1 MRLCRV
7 VACFAA
13 MGTVLLAGCGSP
25 MPVVDSSAD
34 TALAGNW
41 NLVGSGAFLSFPS
54 ISLAIFV
61 NGNQVMAKGTELIG
75 CATGGGGGSVSL
87 SGQIAAD
94 GSFQLVEPSTTLIT
108 LNGSTVQLAISGT
121 VPTAGSS
128 TWSGTYAFTVT
139 PTVGCIA
146 SQSGT
151 FTAAAI
157 PPFTGAYTGTL
168 AQGVSGPSI
177 GVNLAVSQGAA
188 TVPSIP
194 VAPPL
199 QSYLPL
205 TGTITVTG
213 ISCFTHGT
221 MSTNAINQIE
231 GDHVDM
237 AFTMDDGS
245 QLFVLGSFSGTDD
258 SSVQVTG
265 LNPLHS
271 LCSSN
276 TGYFGTIVRQ

>member
-1 MRLCRV
+1 MMTALIV
-7 VACFAA
+7 
-13 MGTVLLAGCGSP
+13 GCGSP
-25 MPVVDSSAD
+25 MPVVGSNADS
-34 TALAGNW
+34 ALAGNW
-41 NLVGSGAFLSFPS
+41 NLVGTGAFNSSPS
-54 ISLAIFV
+54 ISLAVFV
-61 NGNQVMAKGTELIG
+61 SGNQVTATGNEFLACT
-75 CATGGGGGSVSL
+75 TGGGGGSVSL

-94 GSFQLVEPSTTLIT
+94 GSFQLVEPATLTMT
-108 LNGSTVQLAISGT
+108 LNGSTVQLAISGR
-121 VPTAGSS
+121 VPAVGSS

-157 PPFTGAYTGTL
+157 PAFTGTYTGTL

-177 GVNLAVSQGAA
+177 GASLSVTQGAA
-188 TVPSIP
+188 TVSSFP
-194 VAPPL
+194 VL
-199 QSYLPL
+199 GSFQNYLPL
-205 TGTITVTG
+205 TGTIAVTG

-221 MSTNAINQIE
+221 VSTNAISEIE
-231 GDHVDM
+231 GDHVYM
-237 AFTMDDGS
+237 IFTMDDGS
-245 QLFVLGSFSGTDD
+245 ELFVVGSFLGTDD

-265 LNPLHS
+265 LDSSQS